1 MTLSP
6 FIIIHLFSNR
16 VLVKQISK
24 YLNTG
29 GYNTVGLSSQG
40 CVVQNSLLSQQ
51 ESRKSNGVQEEKN
64 QR

>member
-6 FIIIHLFSNR
+6 FIIIHLFSNT

-51 ESRKSNGVQEEKN
+51 EKSRKSNGVQEEKN
-64 QR
+64 